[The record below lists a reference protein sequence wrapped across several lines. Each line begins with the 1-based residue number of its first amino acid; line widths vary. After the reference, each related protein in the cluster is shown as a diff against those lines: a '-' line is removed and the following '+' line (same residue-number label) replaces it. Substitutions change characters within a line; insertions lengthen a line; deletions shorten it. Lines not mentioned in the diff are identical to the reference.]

1 MSVIHFYNWR
11 NKMSN
16 LEKNINNS
24 AYEMTDNEIMKLAD
38 LMLDKSIEKYGV
50 DESQEYSQLSSE
62 IKNKLSNDVN
72 NFTRTLPLTSTAIN
86 SLVKLGIN
94 TREVLEEKNR
104 VKYAKREWEQYL

>member
-16 LEKNINNS
+16 LEKNIDNS
-24 AYEMTDNEIMKLAD
+24 AYEMTDDEIMKLSD
-38 LMLDKSIEKYGV
+38 LILDKSKEKYGIANL
-50 DESQEYSQLSSE
+50 DKASSE
-62 IKNKLSNDVN
+62 ILGEINDN
-72 NFTRTLPLTSTAIN
+72 MRTLPLTSTAIN